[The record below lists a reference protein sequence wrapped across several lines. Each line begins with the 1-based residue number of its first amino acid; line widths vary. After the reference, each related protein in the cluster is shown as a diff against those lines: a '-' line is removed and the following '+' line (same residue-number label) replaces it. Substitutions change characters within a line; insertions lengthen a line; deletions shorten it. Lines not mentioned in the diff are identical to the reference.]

1 MKIKRH
7 HEQAEVLIR
16 GTGARVTAPR
26 IEVLAAL
33 LAADRALTHQE
44 LEQRVDRGRGMD
56 RVTIY
61 RVLEWLTGQELAHRI
76 AGDDRTWRFNAAGQG
91 HDGEH
96 AHFQCNACNTVL
108 CLEDFS
114 PSPAIRLP
122 KGFRSQHVELTV
134 RGLCAKCIP
143 SVTPKV
149 GGTLL
154 RHRH

>member
-1 MKIKRH
+1 MTGKRH
-7 HEQAEVLIR
+7 HERAETLIR

-26 IEVLAAL
+26 IEILAAL
-33 LAADRALTHQE
+33 LAAERALTHQE
-44 LEQRVDRGRGMD
+44 LEQRIERGRGMD

-61 RVLEWLTGQELAHRI
+61 RVLEWLTAHDLAHRI
-76 AGDDRTWRFNAAGQG
+76 AGDDRTWRFNAAGHA
-91 HDGEH
+91 HDGDH
-96 AHFQCNACNTVL
+96 AHFQCNGCSTVF

-122 KGFRSQHVELTV
+122 RGFRPQQVELTV

-143 SVTPKV
+143 SGMQKP